1 MGGWQAVQLPFSSL
15 KSRLLLLTLLA
26 IIPGVVLT
34 LVTTL
39 EQRQLTN
46 VRAQENLLKL
56 VQENVTAQRD
66 LMEDA
71 RYRFAHLAQ
80 LSAVSSTNSATC
92 TALLRGLL
100 QQHRYYTQFGVATP
114 AGEVLC
120 NATSLTQPIQVSGQ
134 PWFRRTLQTR
144 DFAIG
149 SYRLDPNTHKAVI
162 AFGYPVLNAT
172 GQVQAVLFAE
182 MELNWL
188 NRIATQEQLPPGSTI
203 NVFDRDGIILARY
216 PDPEKWVGKSF
227 KATPLFQTLTSDE
240 KGIVKAPNLSG
251 TVSLFAFS
259 RLISVPD
266 SAAAYVTVAIREQ
279 VIFAEANQLMM
290 RNLIL
295 LGFVTAVT
303 LAAAWF
309 GGDLLI
315 RRPVKALVQATN
327 QIAIGNLST
336 RAATPRK
343 NGELSQLAAAFN
355 QMAEALEQREAQLE
369 HQAFYDPLTALPN
382 RTLFM
387 ERLKGA
393 LMRTK
398 RCQEYLFAVF
408 FLDLDHFKIINDSL
422 GHMIGDQLLI
432 AIARRLE
439 TCVRPED
446 TIARLGGDE
455 FTILLEDTQDLPN
468 IIGIAERIQAQ
479 LSQPFTLNGQEVVT
493 TASIGICLS
502 GSPSP
507 ASPNDGYETLDRGY
521 DTPEDLLRDA
531 DIAMYQAKTLG
542 RARHKVFDT
551 AMHTQVVTRWQLE
564 TSLRRALESREFELF
579 YQPTVLLATGQI
591 TGFEALLYWNHPSR
605 GLVSPVEFIPV
616 AEETGLIIP
625 IGQWVLNEACRQM
638 ATWQRRSQHSAEA
651 PPLNEFSALTISVNL
666 SGKQFSQAE
675 LLPQIQQALQ
685 ETGLQ
690 ASALKLEITESM
702 ITENAKS
709 DREKLLQLRAL
720 GTQLHI
726 DDFGTGYSSLSR
738 LQSFPIDALK
748 IDRTFV
754 SQMSSDTSNS
764 DEADCSI
771 PAGREA
777 AAIVRAI
784 VTLAHSLG
792 LDVVAEGVESA
803 EQVAQLQQLGC
814 EYAQGFFFSRPVNS
828 KAAAALIA
836 SLS

>member
-1 MGGWQAVQLPFSSL
+1 VYLPFSSL

-26 IIPGVVLT
+26 IVPGVVLT
-34 LVTTL
+34 LVTSI
-39 EQRQLTN
+39 EQRQLTHI
-46 VRAQENLLKL
+46 RAEENLLKL
-56 VQENVTAQRD
+56 VQENIAAQRD
-66 LMEDA
+66 LIEDA
-71 RYRFAHLAQ
+71 RYRLARLAQ
-80 LSAVSSTNSATC
+80 LPAVSSTNSATC
-92 TALLRGLL
+92 VALLTDLL
-100 QQHRYYTQFGVATP
+100 KQYRYYTQFGVVTP
-114 AGEVLC
+114 AGKVLC
-120 NATSLTQPIQVSGQ
+120 SATSLTQPIRVTEQA
-134 PWFRRTLQTR
+134 WFRQALQTH

-149 SYRLDPNTHKAVI
+149 SYRLDPNTDKAVI
-162 AFGYPVLNAT
+162 TFGYPVLNT
-172 GQVQAVLFAE
+172 KGQVQTVLFAE

-188 NRIATQEQLPPGSTI
+188 NRLATQEQLPPGSTI
-203 NVFDRDGIILARY
+203 NVFDRDGIILAHY
-216 PDPEKWVGKSF
+216 PDPEQWVGKSF
-227 KATPLFQTLTSDE
+227 KGMPLFQALTSYE
-240 KGIVKAPNLSG
+240 KGIVKTLNLDG
-251 TVSLFAFS
+251 TMSLVAFS
-259 RLISVPD
+259 RLIHAAD
-266 SAAAYVTVAIREQ
+266 SPAAYVTVGIPES

-295 LGFVTAVT
+295 LGLVTTVA

-315 RRPVKALVQATN
+315 WRPVNDLVNATR
-327 QIAIGNLST
+327 QLATGKLST
-336 RAATPRK
+336 RAATPWK

-355 QMAEALEQREAQLE
+355 QMAEVLEQREAQLE
-369 HQAFYDPLTALPN
+369 HQAFYDSLTALPN

-387 ERLKGA
+387 DRLRGA
-393 LMRTK
+393 LMRA
-398 RCQEYLFAVF
+398 RRHRDYSFAVF

-439 TCVRPED
+439 TCIRPED

-455 FTILLEDTQDLPN
+455 FTILLEGTRDIQS
-468 IIGIAERIQAQ
+468 IIGVAERIQAQ
-479 LSQPFTLNGQEVVT
+479 LAQPFTLNGHEVVT
-493 TASIGICLS
+493 TASIGIALAGNTPS
-502 GSPSP
+502 NSP
-507 ASPNDGYETLDRGY
+507 ANDGYETLNREY
-521 DTPEDLLRDA
+521 NTPEDLLRDA

-542 RARHKVFDT
+542 RARLQVFDT
-551 AMHTQVVTRWQLE
+551 AMHTQIVSRWQLE
-564 TSLRRALESREFELF
+564 TSLRRALEYREFELF
-579 YQPTVLLATGQI
+579 YQPTVLLATGRI
-591 TGFEALLYWNHPSR
+591 AGFEALLYWNHPSR

-638 ATWQRRSQHSAEA
+638 AAWQSQHSTETLFTGEV
-651 PPLNEFSALTISVNL
+651 PALTISVNL

-675 LLPQIQQALQ
+675 LLPQIQQTLQ

-690 ASALKLEITESM
+690 ASTLKLEITESV

-720 GTQLHI
+720 GTQLYI

-754 SQMSSDTSNS
+754 SRMMTDTSNS
-764 DEADCSI
+764 SEASCSL
-771 PAGREA
+771 PLGQGAF
-777 AAIVRAI
+777 AIVRAI

-814 EYAQGFFFSRPVNS
+814 EYAQGYYFSRPVNS
-828 KAAAALIA
+828 EAAGALIK